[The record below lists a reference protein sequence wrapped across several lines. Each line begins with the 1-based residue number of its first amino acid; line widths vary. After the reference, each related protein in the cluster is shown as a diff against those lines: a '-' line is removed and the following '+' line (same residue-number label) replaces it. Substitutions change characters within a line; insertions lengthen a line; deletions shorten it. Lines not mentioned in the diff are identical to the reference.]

1 MAKQGKTVRY
11 SVSLVTQG
19 KHRFYTLTIPSDV
32 LAECCFTSVR
42 DDDPS
47 EGFQRRLDRK
57 RAEEIADYI
66 DNDFGTIPNS
76 VVLSAQPDA
85 NFKVIGNGK
94 SVEFSVNPKAFLI
107 IDGQHR
113 VYGFKLAK
121 TMLRVPVVIYN
132 GLTRGEEARL
142 FIDVNTKQ
150 KPVPTELL
158 LDIKRLAEA
167 ESDSEALLKDIFDL
181 FDESSD
187 SALLG
192 VTSKT
197 TRSRGKISR
206 VTFNAAMKPMTAVFS
221 DQDPVVIY
229 KAVNSYL
236 HAVKKG
242 LKGLKSESSLTSPTV
257 FKAFM
262 SLFKDVAQRSID
274 RFGKKFTSE
283 NFLMILKPIFG
294 KMSAKQFNNPGGS
307 YRDLC
312 STMQAQLV
320 KDFLI

>member
-1 MAKQGKTVRY
+1 MAKVGQKVRY

-32 LAECCFTSVR
+32 LAKCCFTSLR
-42 DDDPS
+42 DEDPK

-76 VVLSAQPDA
+76 VILSAQPA
-85 NFKVIGNGK
+85 A
-94 SVEFSVNPKAFLI
+94 EFSVVGSGKTVEFKVDPKAFLI

-113 VYGFKLAK
+113 VYGFHLAK
-121 TMLRVPVVIYN
+121 TTLRIPVVVYN
-132 GLTRGEEARL
+132 GLKRSEEARL

-167 ESDSEALLKDIFDL
+167 ESDSEALLKDVFDL
-181 FDESSD
+181 FDESND

-192 VTSKT
+192 LTSSAS
-197 TRSRGKISR
+197 RSRGKISR
-206 VTFNAAMKPMTAVFS
+206 VTFNSALK
-221 DQDPVVIY
+221 PVVAIFAEPDADGVY

-242 LKGLKSESSLTSPTV
+242 LSKLKVERTVSEPVV

-262 SLFKDVAQRSID
+262 ALFRDVAQKSRD
-274 RFGKKFTSE
+274 RFGRKFSAE
-283 NFLMILKPIFG
+283 NFLDVLSPVF
-294 KMSAKQFNNPGGS
+294 SRLPAKQFSSPGSS
-307 YRDLC
+307 YKDLYAL
-312 STMQAQLV
+312 MQAQLG

>member
-1 MAKQGKTVRY
+1 MAKQGQTVRY

-42 DDDPS
+42 DDDPA

-57 RAEEIADYI
+57 RAEDIATYI

-76 VVLSAQPDA
+76 VVLSAQPKA
-85 NFKVIGNGK
+85 NFKVIGSGK
-94 SVEFSVNPKAFLI
+94 SVEFSVDPKAFLI

-113 VYGFKLAK
+113 VYGFRLAK

-132 GLTRGEEARL
+132 GLSRGEEARL

-158 LDIKRLAEA
+158 LDIKRLADA
-167 ESDSEALLKDIFDL
+167 ESDSESLLKDIFDL

-187 SALLG
+187 SALIG

-197 TRSRGKISR
+197 SRSKGKISR
-206 VTFNAAMKPMTAVFS
+206 VTFNAAMKPVISVFS
-221 DQDPVVIY
+221 DQDPLVIY

-236 HAVKKG
+236 HAVKRG
-242 LKGLKSESSLTSPTV
+242 LGSIKVERSLVSPIV

-262 SLFKDVAQRSID
+262 SLFKDIAQRSID

-283 NFLMILKPIFG
+283 NFLVILKPVFA
-294 KMSAKQFNNPGGS
+294 KMTSRQFNNPGGS
-307 YRDLC
+307 YKDLC
-312 STMQAQLV
+312 NTMQAQLV